1 MLLRQTSTYM
11 VAHGT
16 SAALG
21 FLSVILFTRLLSPA
35 EYGIYVVGMGL
46 AGIVSALLFTWV
58 RLSILRFESEGDGT
72 DIRLTALA
80 AYGVSVATTPV
91 ALAITVYAAGIP
103 FDRAAV
109 AIALALA
116 LGLFELGQEI
126 LRARLQA
133 GSYMRATI
141 FRAVIAISLSLAFVH
156 AGFGG
161 FGLIAGVAGGYLMS
175 ALCFSPAVWRGP
187 IKPFDRDAFSQML
200 RFGVPMALSGGVFA
214 LHAALDRLLV
224 AYLLGDHAAGVYG
237 AAADLTRQI
246 ITFPALSVASAVVP
260 MAIRSLAEE
269 GPAAVD
275 THLTKSG
282 ELLLAVVLP
291 AVVGLALVAPHLAAL
306 ILGPE
311 FRDTAAGLIPIL
323 VFAWLFQTISMQFV
337 QVSFHLAKKPMLMV
351 IHGSASLVVNVVA
364 MFFLVG
370 PFGLKGAAFSLVI
383 AEAVGVA
390 AGFLL
395 SRAAHPLPF
404 AWQPI
409 LKVIVAVTA
418 MAVPTAFIELS
429 NPTDS
434 IVGFVISVVTG
445 MFVYGLAVLVLDVAG
460 IRSIALARW
469 KSRREAAASAD

>member
-21 FLSVILFTRLLSPA
+21 FLAVILFTRMLSPA
-35 EYGIYVVGMGL
+35 EYGVYVVGMGL

-58 RLSILRFESEGDGT
+58 RLSILRFESEGEAT

-91 ALAITVYAAGIP
+91 ALAITVFIAGIP
-103 FDRAAV
+103 FERAAV
-109 AIALALA
+109 AITLALA

-141 FRAVIAISLSLAFVH
+141 FRAVIAIGLSLAFVH

-187 IKPFDRDAFSQML
+187 IKPFDREAFRQMM

-214 LHAALDRLLV
+214 LHSALDRLLV

-260 MAIRSLAEE
+260 MAIRSLAED

-275 THLTKSG
+275 RHLTKSG

-351 IHGSASLVVNVVA
+351 FHGAASLVVNVVA
-364 MFFLVG
+364 MVFLVG
-370 PFGLKGAAFSLVI
+370 PFGLKGAAMSLVL

-390 AGFLL
+390 AGFFL
-395 SRAAHPLPF
+395 SRQAHPLPF
-404 AWQPI
+404 AWEPI
-409 LKVIVAVTA
+409 LKVVVAVTA
-418 MAVPTAFIELS
+418 MAVPTALIEWSDPSNSIFGFI
-429 NPTDS
+429 
-434 IVGFVISVVTG
+434 VSVLTG
-445 MFVYGLAVLVLDVAG
+445 IGAYGVAVLVLDVAD
-460 IRSIALARW
+460 IRSILLKRLR
-469 KSRREAAASAD
+469 SRNHAAPAD